1 MDYLQTAEKAA
12 REAGKY
18 ILANLGKVKQISFK
32 SVQSN
37 LVTEVDHKSEEIIIE
52 ALQKDFPDFDIL
64 AEESGSTSTKNSE
77 FMWVIDPLDGTT
89 NFAHGLP
96 IFSVSIGLIKGNE
109 VIAGVVYDPTR
120 DQIFSAEKE
129 KGAFLNGKK
138 LSVSKTKDIKK
149 ALLVTGFPYNVE
161 ENPDKCFERFVMM
174 TKSSRAVRRLGSA
187 ALDFAYVAAG
197 IFDGFWEVKLNPWD
211 IAAGLLLVREA
222 GGKVTT
228 FNDEESDIFNPQIL
242 ATNGHIHSKMI
253 ELLSLAE
260 QIKINL

>member
-1 MDYLQTAEKAA
+1 MDYLQLAEKAA
-12 REAGKY
+12 RNAGKY
-18 ILANLGKVKQISFK
+18 ILANLGKVRQISFK

-52 ALQKDFPDFDIL
+52 TLQKDFPDFDIL

-96 IFSVSIGLIKGNE
+96 IFSISIGLIKGNE

-120 DQIFSAEKE
+120 DQMFLAEKG

-149 ALLVTGFPYNVE
+149 ALLVTGFPYNIE
-161 ENPDKCFERFVMM
+161 ENPDRCFERFIIM
-174 TKSSRAVRRLGSA
+174 TRNSRAVRRLGSA

-222 GGKVTT
+222 GGKVTN
-228 FNDEESDIFNPQIL
+228 FIGEESDIFNPQIL

-253 ELLSLAE
+253 ELLSLSE
-260 QIKINL
+260 QIEINL